1 MRVLLISTYELG
13 HQPIHVASPAA
24 ALARRGH
31 DVVCIDTAV
40 DPWDPALVDGIDAVA
55 ISVPMHTALRLA
67 TGIAETIRARRPDL
81 PVCFYGL
88 YAAVA
93 RHHTLGPLADRLING
108 EYETALCDWVDG
120 RADTTV
126 TYRHRERTELPARRL
141 LPPLDRYARLA
152 LDGEE
157 RLAAAV
163 EASHGCSSRCRH
175 CPVPAVYDGRTR
187 IVATDTVLADIEQA
201 VDLGARHISFAD
213 PDVLS
218 APQHWLRIARALHHR
233 HPDLTF
239 DITTKVEHILR
250 HGTIWDEVA
259 SLGCLFVTTAIECVD
274 DTILTILDKRHT
286 AADASH
292 AIGVLRRAGIE
303 PRPTLLPFTPWTTLE
318 GLADLVAFVS
328 TRDLA
333 ESIDPVQWTLRLL
346 IPDGSLLLDHH
357 ALAPHLDG
365 YDPHRLGWRWTAAD
379 PRVDD
384 LHRRLTELVGNHTAR
399 GTDLNR
405 TFDEITATISRAAR
419 RPRPARVAARREG
432 RPRLTET
439 WFCCAE
445 PTCEQQ
451 ALTAVPVLARRRP

>member
-24 ALARRGH
+24 ALTRRGH
-31 DVVCIDTAV
+31 DVACIDTAI
-40 DPWDPALVDGIDAVA
+40 DPWDPTLVDGIDAVA

-67 TGIAETIRARRPDL
+67 TGIAETIRARRPGL
-81 PVCFYGL
+81 PICFYGL

-93 RHHTLGPLADRLING
+93 RHHTLGPLADRVITG

-126 TYRHRERTELPARRL
+126 TYLHREHTEVPARQL

-187 IVATDTVLADIEQA
+187 IVAPDTVLTDIDQA

-218 APQHWLRIARALHHR
+218 APQHWLRIARALHYR

-250 HGTIWDEVA
+250 HDTIWDEVA
-259 SLGCLFVTTAIECVD
+259 SLGCLFVTTAVECVD
-274 DTILTILDKRHT
+274 DTILTIIDKRHT
-286 AADASH
+286 AHEAAN
-292 AIGVLRRAGIE
+292 AVAVLRHAGIE
-303 PRPTLLPFTPWTTLE
+303 PRPTLLPFTPWTTLD
-318 GLADLVAFVS
+318 GLADLAAFVI
-328 TRDLA
+328 THDLTA
-333 ESIDPVQWTLRLL
+333 SIDPVQWTLRLL
-346 IPDGSLLLDHH
+346 IPDGSLLLDHP

-365 YDPHRLGWRWTAAD
+365 YDPQRLGWRWTAAD
-379 PRVDD
+379 PRIDD
-384 LHRRLTELVGNHTAR
+384 LHHRLTEIVDRDTAC
-399 GTDLNR
+399 GAEPNR
-405 TFDEITATISRAAR
+405 TFDEITATISRAAG
-419 RPRPARVAARREG
+419 RPLPGPTAAQREG

-451 ALTAVPVLARRRP
+451 ARTAVPVLPRPQP